1 MGRELIKREN
11 FEIAK
16 SNIEQFAKNLPSNP
30 SFNRVEIDGGL
41 FGWGNHKVTGCELNR
56 FIGAVQNKL
65 IDINTSLR
73 STISEFKE
81 VYATFEVLDKEYIS
95 GIIATAEEAER
106 AGNIA
111 LQAQKDTQKT
121 VDKLVDNLYETV
133 KQLAS
138 LKGRID
144 NIEETILQKS
154 QTTLLSYFDIVKKL
168 ENSYK
173 ISQIPAINNT
183 IRLIQDSNTSL
194 HETLST
200 TLREVNEINNQVNF
214 LTDNANKIEKRV
226 NSEIASLQSYRSVL
240 EKYKH
245 LGDVDSIWSDIESHK
260 ANLRNFH
267 EQVDNFINN
276 VNKTTER
283 IFSDINSLQSYRS
296 VLEKYKHLGDVDS
309 IWNDVESHKA
319 DLKSFHE
326 QVDAFIS
333 EVHSTESEIKDSI
346 RKMQEANS
354 SAHLLYEKRI
364 KIAYGLGGTGIV
376 VSIINLILQM
386 VGVL

>member
-1 MGRELIKREN
+1 MGRELIKRDN

-16 SNIEQFAKNLPSNP
+16 SNIEQFANNLPSNP

-41 FGWGNHKVTGCELNR
+41 FGLGDHKVTGYELNR
-56 FIGAVQNKL
+56 FIGAVQEKL
-65 IDINTSLR
+65 IGINTSLR
-73 STISEFKE
+73 SIISEFKE
-81 VYATFEVLDKEYIS
+81 VYNTFEFLDKEYIS
-95 GIIATAEEAER
+95 GIIATAEAAEQASKR
-106 AGNIA
+106 A
-111 LQAQKDTQKT
+111 LQAQKDTQKN
-121 VDKLVDNLYETV
+121 VDNLYETV

-183 IRLIQDSNTSL
+183 IRLIQDSDTSL
-194 HETLST
+194 LETLST
-200 TLREVNEINNQVNF
+200 TLREVNEINNQVNS

-245 LGDVDSIWSDIESHK
+245 LGDVDSIWCDVEGHK
-260 ANLRNFH
+260 ADLRNFH

-283 IFSDINSLQSYRS
+283 IFSDISSLQSYRS

-309 IWNDVESHKA
+309 IWSDVESHKA

-346 RKMQEANS
+346 RKMQETNS

-364 KIAYGLGGTGIV
+364 KIAYGLGCTGIV